1 MSEEKM
7 TQQTDSYLATGSEW
21 ELENQLFA
29 SLNPVIPDP
38 VFINRL
44 EERLKKEPAI
54 ILERGTFWQAYLIM
68 ASGLFGGVLL
78 LWVLHVTYGV
88 LKNVISR

>member
-1 MSEEKM
+1 MSEVKM

-21 ELENQLFA
+21 ELEKQLFA

-38 VFINRL
+38 VFITRL

-54 ILERGTFWQAYLIM
+54 VMEGGSFWKAYLVM

-78 LWVLHVTYGV
+78 IWVLYGIYGG
-88 LKNVISR
+88 LRNIISH

>member
-1 MSEEKM
+1 MSEVKM

-21 ELENQLFA
+21 ELEKQLFS

-38 VFINRL
+38 VFITRL

-54 ILERGTFWQAYLIM
+54 VLESGSFWKAYLVM

-78 LWVLHVTYGV
+78 LWVLHVVYSV
-88 LKNVISR
+88 LKRVLSS